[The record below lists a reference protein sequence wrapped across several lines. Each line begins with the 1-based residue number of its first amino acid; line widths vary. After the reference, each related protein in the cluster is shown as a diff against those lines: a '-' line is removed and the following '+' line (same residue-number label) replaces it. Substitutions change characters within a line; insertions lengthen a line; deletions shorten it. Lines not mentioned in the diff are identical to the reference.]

1 MATGENCY
9 GLEAGINRL
18 DNVGS
23 EERAAF
29 DASKA
34 AKGKETF
41 NNILQPIRNAREAE
55 KTATGTEKVRLM
67 DEIHAHYAEGKS
79 PGSKT
84 TKATQ
89 DISKAI
95 QSDSDVQ
102 QYIRNMSPSEFGKAR
117 TEIKNTFG
125 GDQARMMEHQYV
137 NKMDDYEAALESSGK
152 MIPSIK
158 ERIAT
163 TRSRGVMSDSDLDVM
178 RGLEEYLSLGDDAFA
193 QGKSRGTYNSLGRK
207 LGDDITQDI
216 FAEKVAQQMDT
227 AAEKLANKTLTS
239 RVSDVIF
246 GEKLNDAEKMLL
258 SDYERGILKPTGDS
272 LEAARS
278 LVKKLDESAFKPF
291 RDAVSAIDE
300 LPNNARYKVFDKA
313 GKTITRGLAGKTKD
327 IATSK
332 TAILSGAAFVL
343 FGIPAYII
351 WSVGTVTNVAEMVDL
366 FKQFNSDKSPEALMR
381 HFFNNEEMLVGGKVI
396 RPLDITKQFF
406 ESLNQYDKNM
416 QEWYDVP
423 LLGTWL
429 KLITSA
435 SAAIF
440 DTPDAIRGNYA
451 NIYGDME
458 ARGLLKR
465 VTDPNNP
472 YYSIGFEPK
481 TAEERKE
488 FFKNNPEALFHPDND
503 KKFIEENSPWGE
515 PTRVFKGATEL
526 SPAAVMA
533 LYLGQADAYSKLGV
547 SNSDLNDQ
555 AFADK
560 VKQYGEANDNRGTG
574 TPSAQGTSDVIG
586 GGNKEDWINRVM
598 EVQGIEREAAEKF
611 VNSRIQGEI
620 DKAWERNGEKISEE
634 QAIQKALGGGSGG
647 SGGSGKTLT
656 GQIKQDADY
665 MKEHG
670 ANTLGRDQQRSVMNA
685 LSDKG
690 KVDIK
695 AVKEQSGMSVTDM
708 LNANEAGTKA
718 GFEDHVKQQ
727 VKNEN
732 RIDKTD
738 YTQMREN
745 DKQAAR
751 DAARA
756 AVGCT

>member
-1 MATGENCY
+1 MTTGGNCY
-9 GLEAGINRL
+9 GLEAGISRL

-23 EERAAF
+23 ERNAAF
-29 DASKA
+29 NASKA
-34 AKGKETF
+34 ARGEKTL
-41 NNILQPIRNAREAE
+41 NDILQPIRNAREAE
-55 KTATGTEKVRLM
+55 KTATGAEKARLM

-193 QGKSRGTYNSLGRK
+193 RGKSRGTYNSLRRK

-216 FAEKVAQQMDT
+216 FETKISDNLDKIAQ
-227 AAEKLANKTLTS
+227 KTGNQNILDS
-239 RVSDVIF
+239 AF
-246 GEKLNDAEKMLL
+246 GKSL
-258 SDYERGILKPTGDS
+258 SDDE
-272 LEAARS
+272 
-278 LVKKLDESAFKPF
+278 KKLLEDYGAGKIIPDANTLETTGAMLRKMDQNTLSAM
-291 RDAVSAIDE
+291 RNAVEPLDE
-300 LPNNARYKVFDKA
+300 LPFRSRTGILEKA
-313 GKTITRGLAGKTKD
+313 TKSK
-327 IATSK
+327 TSK
-332 TAILSGAAFVL
+332 TLSGASKATKGAIAATGLGLTVMY
-343 FGIPAYII
+343 GIPQTLLWYAT
-351 WSVGTVTNVAEMVDL
+351 STQTNIAEMTGLYEQFKADNALTSDL
-366 FKQFNSDKSPEALMR
+366 DRGLLS
-381 HFFNNEEMLVGGKVI
+381 I
-396 RPLDITKQFF
+396 
-406 ESLNQYDKNM
+406 ESLARINEFLSNLMSAEDRYPYK
-416 QEWYDVP
+416 
-423 LLGTWL
+423 LFLG
-429 KLITSA
+429 I
-435 SAAIF
+435 
-440 DTPDAIRGNYA
+440 P
-451 NIYGDME
+451 IYGDYVRSYLADGMGDTQTSIAANFGRLFE
-458 ARGLLKR
+458 QLESRGLTTRDSSTLGWR
-465 VTDPNNP
+465 ATTED
-472 YYSIGFEPK
+472 
-481 TAEERKE
+481 ERKE
-488 FFKNNPEALFHPDND
+488 IFKNTPEKLFKND
-503 KKFIEENSPWGE
+503 GEFIKANAPWGE
-515 PTRVFKGATEL
+515 PTGVFKGTTEL

-533 LYLGQADAYSKLGV
+533 LYLGQSDAYSKLGV
-547 SNSDLNDQ
+547 SNSDLNDP

-560 VKQYGEANDNRGTG
+560 VKQYGEANDSRGTG

-634 QAIQKALGGGSGG
+634 QAIQKALGGGSEGSGGSRG

-685 LSDKG
+685 LSDNG

-718 GFEDHVKQQ
+718 GFKDHVKQQ
-727 VKNEN
+727 AEKEN
-732 RIDKTD
+732 KIDKTD